1 MADTVVAFPL
11 YGGYGGQTVPV
22 KAVDNGGGTYSLA
35 VSSSGTAVTSVNGAT
50 GAITLVPPDTGWTAN
65 ADNGTKTAVIP
76 ASATIAAMQAALN
89 LVVAGF
95 GDTFVAVAEKA
106 KALEAVLVANKR
118 PNA

>member
-1 MADTVVAFPL
+1 MANTTVAFPL
-11 YGGYGGQTVPV
+11 YGSSGGQVVPV
-22 KAVDNGGGTYSLA
+22 RAVDNGDGTYSLSVLGA
-35 VSSSGTAVTSVNGAT
+35 TSGVISVNGAN

-95 GDTFVAVAEKA
+95 GDSFVAVAEKT
-106 KALEAVLVANKR
+106 KALEAVFVANKR